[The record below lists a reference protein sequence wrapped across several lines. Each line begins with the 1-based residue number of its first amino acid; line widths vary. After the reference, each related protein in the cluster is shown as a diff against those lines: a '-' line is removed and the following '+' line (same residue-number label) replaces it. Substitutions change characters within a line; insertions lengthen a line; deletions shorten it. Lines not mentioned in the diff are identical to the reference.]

1 MMQRLRGMLLLLLMC
16 SLVALAHAETEKS
29 APSAG
34 AEQLETAT
42 FAGGCF
48 WCMEEAFEGVPG
60 VRTVTSGYTGG
71 HVAQPT
77 YPQVSAGRTGHAEA
91 VEVRYDPAQVS
102 YDKLLEVF
110 WHNIDPLTPNA
121 QFCDHGSQY
130 RAAIFYHNDDQK
142 QRAEASKQALV
153 DSKRFDQPIVT
164 QIEKAST
171 FYPAEQYHQD
181 YYKKNPLRYRFY
193 KYTCGRARRLRQLW
207 G

>member
-1 MMQRLRGMLLLLLMC
+1 MPRLREMLVLILLC
-16 SLVALAHAETEKS
+16 SFVVLAYAETEKP

-34 AEQLETAT
+34 AEQLERAT

-77 YPQVSAGRTGHAEA
+77 YSQVSAGKTGHAEA

-102 YDKLLEVF
+102 YDELLEVF

-171 FYPAEQYHQD
+171 FYPAEEYHQD
-181 YYKKNPLRYRFY
+181 FYKKHPLRYKFY
-193 KYTCGRARRLRQLW
+193 KYTCGRAKRLRQLW